1 MIVDT
6 YMLSFYLIQNL
17 SIFLY
22 LHCSCLIVVRIL
34 LQEVVNTLLIL
45 LFESSSQFFLFFLLF
60 MRLTVDDVLVEA
72 WDARPSLD
80 GARSSIQNLLII
92 VEVASNMRVLRSI
105 LDLLNHLRR
114 QVRIKYL
121 PVSVL
126 DALHQE
132 FTRDVIHVFFFK
144 LLLDFWIVGAFI
156 VLGTIVCLLV
166 RIYFIFDRLKES
178 NLRHVD
184 LRANSNTL
192 ITSAVSHIL

>member
-1 MIVDT
+1 
-6 YMLSFYLIQNL
+6 
-17 SIFLY
+17 
-22 LHCSCLIVVRIL
+22 
-34 LQEVVNTLLIL
+34 
-45 LFESSSQFFLFFLLF
+45 
-60 MRLTVDDVLVEA
+60 
-72 WDARPSLD
+72 
-80 GARSSIQNLLII
+80 
-92 VEVASNMRVLRSI
+92 MRVLRSI
-105 LDLLNHLRR
+105 LYLLNHLRR
-114 QVRIKYL
+114 QVRVKYL

-126 DALHQE
+126 DALQKK

-178 NLRHVD
+178 DLRHVD